1 MYYTDSHKTY
11 EIEGNTME
19 STTAKRKVNRRSLVT
34 TVTLRPEIR
43 KKLDE
48 EAQKLGIDRSGMVA
62 LCINQYFRTEEA
74 YNLLNKAT
82 DLYEQARQMA
92 EAQQVT
98 LWDSQQVPREDTSST
113 VAQED

>member
-1 MYYTDSHKTY
+1 
-11 EIEGNTME
+11 ME
-19 STTAKRKVNRRSLVT
+19 STKTRKKPNRRNVVT
-34 TVTLRPEIR
+34 TVSLRPDVR

-48 EAQKLGIDRSGMVA
+48 EADRLGIDRTAMIS

-98 LWDSQQVPREDTSST
+98 LWDSQQVPREATSST